1 LPKNSEVEIKFS
13 VTNVRLLERS
23 LTDAGFQL
31 KTPPTHEM
39 NSLYD
44 RPGNPLRRQGAILR
58 LRKYGER
65 WRLTHKAKGK
75 AGRYKTREEHETAVE
90 NGPELDA
97 ILRALGYAPSF
108 VYEKFRSEWSDGKGE
123 VVVDHTPIGVVAEIE
138 GAPRWID
145 RTARALGV
153 DSCDY
158 ITKSY
163 GELFLEWKKATGSL
177 AANMTFRECG
187 SRRPRF

>member
-1 LPKNSEVEIKFS
+1 MPKNSEVEIKFL
-13 VTNVRLLERS
+13 VTDVRRLEQS

-31 KTPPTHEM
+31 KTPPTHEV

-65 WRLTHKAKGK
+65 WRLTHKAKGT
-75 AGRYKTREEHETAVE
+75 AGRYKTREEHESAVE
-90 NGPELDA
+90 KGPELDA

-153 DSCDY
+153 HSRDY

-163 GELFLEWKKATGSL
+163 GELFLEWKKAAGSP

>member
-1 LPKNSEVEIKFS
+1 LPKNSEVEIKFR
-13 VTNVRLLERS
+13 VTDVRLLERS

-31 KTPPTHEM
+31 MTSPTHEM

-44 RPGNPLRRQGAILR
+44 RPGNPLRLQGAILR

-65 WRLTHKAKGK
+65 WRLTHKAKSK

-97 ILRALGYAPSF
+97 ILRALGYVPSF

-153 DSCDY
+153 NSRDY

-163 GELFLEWKKATGSL
+163 GELFLDWKKATGST

>member
-1 LPKNSEVEIKFS
+1 MPKNSEVEIKFR
-13 VTNVRLLERS
+13 VTDARRLERS

-44 RPGNPLRRQGAILR
+44 RAGNPLRRQGAILR

-97 ILRALGYAPSF
+97 ILRALGYVPSLCLRK
-108 VYEKFRSEWSDGKGE
+108 VPLRMERWQGRSCGGPHAHRGCRRNRGRAALDRPHRSRARRRLSA
-123 VVVDHTPIGVVAEIE
+123 TTSPS
-138 GAPRWID
+138 
-145 RTARALGV
+145 RTANFFWSGRKQPEV
-153 DSCDY
+153 
-158 ITKSY
+158 
-163 GELFLEWKKATGSL
+163 
-177 AANMTFRECG
+177 
-187 SRRPRF
+187 RRLT